1 MSERRVITPSEQ
13 QCISDCIR
21 QFWGEQA
28 EPTDP
33 NVRDRAYEQC
43 LTDCRICG

>member
-1 MSERRVITPSEQ
+1 MGESRSIKPSEQ

-21 QFWGEQA
+21 RYWGAGA

-33 NVRDRAYEQC
+33 EARERSYEQC

>member
-1 MSERRVITPSEQ
+1 MSTNRAIKPHEQ

-21 QFWGEQA
+21 RFWGDRDN
-28 EPTDP
+28 PVDP
-33 NVRDRAYEQC
+33 EIRDRSYEQC